1 MEIWEGGDRMAVKQ
15 ISFTLPEE
23 LYEEVVKAKEESNAL
38 SLAQFIRQI
47 VLEKLDEW
55 RWERNLAELQ
65 REVRESGGLELG
77 ETKEEVIERLRE
89 TRRQIFETE
98 YAHLS
103 DI

>member
-1 MEIWEGGDRMAVKQ
+1 MAVKQ
-15 ISFTLPEE
+15 ISFTLSEE

-38 SLAQFIRQI
+38 SLAQFIRQLI
-47 VLEKLDEW
+47 LEKLDEW

-65 REVRESGGLELG
+65 QEVRESGGLELG

-98 YAHLS
+98 YAHLYR
-103 DI
+103 